1 MAFNDRGAGNDMLT
15 SLPNLLTLS
24 RIAVIVP
31 VTALFYV
38 HESWAAWTA
47 LGLYTYACVTDY
59 IDGWLAR
66 AWAQESAIGKF
77 LDPIADKLLV
87 SAVLVMVVA
96 NDRLT
101 GVSVL
106 PAVVIL
112 LREVLVSGLR
122 EYLATL
128 NVGVPVT
135 RLAKWKTT
143 IQMVAL
149 GFLIVGDYGPA
160 TWPVLE
166 IGLVGLWAAAAL
178 TFVTGLD
185 YSIVGFRHMLRDEK
199 AAKRQAAED
208 ERAAGKAADGAVR
221 AQ

>member
-1 MAFNDRGAGNDMLT
+1 MLSNVRRAGNDMLT

-66 AWAQESAIGKF
+66 AWEQESAIGRF

-122 EYLATL
+122 EYLAGL
-128 NVGVPVT
+128 HVGVPVT
-135 RLAKWKTT
+135 WLAKWKTA
-143 IQMVAL
+143 IQMIAL
-149 GFLIVGDYGPA
+149 GFLIVGDHGPA
-160 TWPVLE
+160 EFPVTFV
-166 IGLVGLWAAAAL
+166 GTVGLWIAAAL
-178 TFVTGLD
+178 TFYTGWD
-185 YSIVGFRHMLRDEK
+185 YMRAGLTHMMAEQKPVPPQSARRVG
-199 AAKRQAAED
+199 
-208 ERAAGKAADGAVR
+208 
-221 AQ
+221 